1 MTRYYASLTDETG
14 EDFSAEFEAKSNAK
28 AWERVK
34 ELYPES
40 RCYQLE
46 TRAQMVRREARDYRW
61 SVMAM
66 DNYEGDY

>member
-1 MTRYYASLTDETG
+1 MTTYYASLTDETG
-14 EDFSAEFEAKSNAK
+14 GDFSAEFEAKTKAK

-46 TRAQMVRREARDYRW
+46 TRAQLVKREARDYRW

>member
-14 EDFSAEFEAKSNAK
+14 GDFSAEFEAKTKAK

-40 RCYQLE
+40 RCFQLE
-46 TRAQMVRREARDYRW
+46 SQAQLKKRAAGHYKW
-61 SVMAM
+61 FVMAM
-66 DNYEGDY
+66 DSYEGDY